1 MGAYDQPGPLQIG
14 HTLRPAGRTLSVV
27 VRALAGAARCE
38 NGEIKRGPAP
48 LQSRIRCRAARRLSC
63 RSTGSPAMSE
73 PSAVLRVAIAS
84 DNFLTRE
91 GLGCLL
97 SGARSIEIVARVD
110 SHPET
115 LTAIRQY
122 RPDVLIVGIRTPR
135 VDAEAALSAARQLRS
150 QYPSI
155 AVVVIA
161 EAGDGYALELL
172 RSGAAGVGYLLDDR
186 IGDLEDSAERCPWRS
201 RGRHRSRPLDREC
214 PGTTTAAFGA
224 RRAVSAGTQCS
235 RRDGIRL
242 LQR

>member
-1 MGAYDQPGPLQIG
+1 
-14 HTLRPAGRTLSVV
+14 
-27 VRALAGAARCE
+27 
-38 NGEIKRGPAP
+38 
-48 LQSRIRCRAARRLSC
+48 
-63 RSTGSPAMSE
+63 MSE

-97 SGARSIEIVARVD
+97 SGARGIEIVARVD

-135 VDAEAALSAARQLRS
+135 VNAEAALSAAQQLRS
-150 QYPSI
+150 QYPNI
-155 AVVVIA
+155 GVVVIA

-186 IGDLEDSAERCPWRS
+186 VGDLETLLSAIHGAHAGDTVLDPSIVNALVRRRLTSALDALSVRELNVLAEMACGYCNDEIA
-201 RGRHRSRPLDREC
+201 GRLTVSKKAVEGHVTGIFRKLRVPDAKRFDRRV
-214 PGTTTAAFGA
+214 AA
-224 RRAVSAGTQCS
+224 VLTY
-235 RRDGIRL
+235 
-242 LQR
+242 LQASGELASQEPFP

>member
-1 MGAYDQPGPLQIG
+1 
-14 HTLRPAGRTLSVV
+14 
-27 VRALAGAARCE
+27 
-38 NGEIKRGPAP
+38 
-48 LQSRIRCRAARRLSC
+48 
-63 RSTGSPAMSE
+63 MSE

-97 SGARSIEIVARVD
+97 SGARSIEIVARVN

-135 VDAEAALSAARQLRS
+135 VNAEAALSAAQRLRS
-150 QYPSI
+150 QYPNI

-186 IGDLEDSAERCPWRS
+186 IGDLETLLSAVHGAHAGDTVLDPF
-201 RGRHRSRPLDREC
+201 DREC
-214 PGTTTAAFGA
+214 PGATPAAFGA